1 MVGRVP
7 RIALITRRLPEGF
20 SRYLPTVVIPDE
32 VVFNSKLMFRLSS
45 DAALHTG
52 LDCETY
58 RHAVCI
64 QLAESVLTHAVNTPI
79 RLFHYVNSAE
89 IEKYETFVEGWVKE
103 RKQTAG

>member
-7 RIALITRRLPEGF
+7 RRLPEDF
-20 SRYLPTVVIPDE
+20 SRYLHTVV
-32 VVFNSKLMFRLSS
+32 FRLSS
-45 DAALHTG
+45 DAALHTV